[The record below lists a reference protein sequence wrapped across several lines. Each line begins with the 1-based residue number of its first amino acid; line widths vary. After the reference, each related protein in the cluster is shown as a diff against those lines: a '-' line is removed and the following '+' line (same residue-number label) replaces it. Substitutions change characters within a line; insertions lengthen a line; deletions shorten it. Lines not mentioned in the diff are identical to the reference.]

1 MRYKNKIGITIIA
14 LLLAVVCSYAQNLEI
29 TGSSIDCRESSSSVD
44 YLPYGILRPGAHSTY
59 EWSIEGGADFITS
72 NTATGTGVMVR
83 FTEGTGT
90 VTLRVTERIGSR
102 IVGTRVKEISKNIRP
117 TMVSVDGPTGWGAVC
132 SEQKGV
138 VYTAT
143 ANNAQSFTW
152 TVPEGNT
159 LVSQS
164 GNTAVVDF
172 HGVAGNMVVCAQ
184 NGEGCVSHNCLHPY
198 VAPVGDCPQPQ
209 QCEMAISAEN
219 KSVCQNDVFDVALSM
234 SDVDCYCVNSM
245 FFSVRYNSSVL
256 QLEGVNSQSNFVRF
270 KDCGN
275 GMVSAIISVEN
286 GTGFRGGNIGT
297 LRFKA
302 LESGTSDITPI
313 SFEYTGSGDGEEPT
327 VTFVNGVVTVA
338 PSTQIQI
345 SPTVSEIA
353 KGETVALQATPAGGT
368 WQGDGISGSTFN
380 SATVGVG
387 KHTLTY
393 VVAPNGETCGGRD
406 SIEITV
412 TNDCNFRFILP
423 DTVLCEPAGLVT
435 VPIRLSDTCAC
446 ISDVHFCLTYDTA
459 VVRYVDIE
467 SNNKTVYVRENGN
480 VLSAIVSNNAPVTT
494 EFLALQFEVVG
505 QGESNM
511 TLFVNDIL
519 KDGNLQNYT
528 ATGTITIGQSPI
540 VQIDVPQ
547 IFYEQDTAIALT
559 AIPANGQ
566 WVGDGITDGN
576 YFNPSLAGIGTH
588 TLKYVVSAYD
598 DYCAAEDSV
607 QIEVKSNCRWEVLQQ
622 AYNAFVGDTVQFEFG
637 LNNPANC
644 GCVSSLIATIQYDSE
659 KLQFNG
665 DTSYLYSQSGLTIK
679 SCDGGIRLLVSS
691 SDMLPISLP
700 FVAKAEGNA
709 IVQAEVVDFIGNIRD
724 VLYAQSNVHIEEK
737 VVRTIEIDGSRVVCR
752 SNQWEDYHRITYT
765 IVEPANN
772 AQYNWTVTGNAR
784 IETQN
789 ANSVQIHFLSGMQTV
804 SLTAR
809 EIVNGEQTAETTIAI
824 EQRIRPNDLN
834 YQNLG
839 DNNVCNT
846 AENVIYTVSGNASEY
861 HWEVPANAEIVS
873 GQGTNRIAVNFNG
886 TSGNIVVHAQNGEG
900 CLSYGGIYYPVN
912 VNGDCPPQEYTLKSL
927 TLDDEEQGENENI
940 AAPIDL
946 AETYVNVYPIPVKHI
961 LTISTN
967 ATIQRV
973 IVYDVV
979 GGIVMQRQNVT
990 QIDVSN
996 LLAGNYF
1003 VQIETDKGTFTKP
1016 IVVVK

>member
-14 LLLAVVCSYAQNLEI
+14 LLMSVVGSYAQNLEI
-29 TGSSIDCRESSSSVD
+29 IGLPTDCKESISSIDYLQYEVLASSSNVV
-44 YLPYGILRPGAHSTY
+44 Y
-59 EWSIEGGADFITS
+59 EWSIEGGADFNPS
-72 NTATGTGVMVR
+72 KTAIGNSVTVR

-90 VTLRVTERIGSR
+90 VVLRVTERNGNSVLRTGI
-102 IVGTRVKEISKNIRP
+102 KEIAKNIRP

-138 VYTAT
+138 VYTAS

-172 HGVAGNMVVCAQ
+172 HGVAGNITVFAQ
-184 NGEGCVSHNCLHPY
+184 NGEGCVSYEALHPY
-198 VAPVGDCPQPQ
+198 IAPIGECQQPQ
-209 QCEMAISAEN
+209 QCEMVISAEN

-234 SDVDCYCVNSM
+234 SDVECYCVNSM
-245 FFSVRYNSSVL
+245 FFSVRYNSAVL

-275 GMVSAIISVEN
+275 GMVSAIISVGN

-302 LESGTSDITPI
+302 LESGTSDIAPV

-327 VTFVNGVVTVA
+327 VTLVNGIVTVA

-345 SPTVSEIA
+345 SPTVSEVS

-368 WQGDGISGSTFN
+368 WQGEGVSGTTFN
-380 SATVGVG
+380 SATAGVG
-387 KHTLTY
+387 THTLTY

-412 TNDCNFRFILP
+412 TNDCNFRFLLP
-423 DTVLCEPAGLVT
+423 DTLLCEPAGLVT
-435 VPIRLSDTCAC
+435 IPVRVSDTCAC
-446 ISDVHFCLTYDTA
+446 LSAVSYRLTYDPM
-459 VVRYVDIE
+459 VVRYIDVDGGNKEVLVTEDANGLE
-467 SNNKTVYVRENGN
+467 SI
-480 VLSAIVSNNAPVTT
+480 VLDDQHFVTN
-494 EFLALQFEVVG
+494 EFLEFHFEVVG
-505 QGESNM
+505 QGTSDIV
-511 TLFVNDIL
+511 LFIREIYGN
-519 KDGNLQNYT
+519 GNLRERVS
-528 ATGTITIGQSPI
+528 TGSITIGQSPI

-598 DYCAAEDSV
+598 DYCAAEDSI

-622 AYNAFVGDTVQFEFG
+622 EYDAFVGDTIQFEFG

-665 DTSYLYSQSGLTIK
+665 DTSYYSQGESLIAEEGKIFILI
-679 SCDGGIRLLVSS
+679 SS
-691 SDMLPISLP
+691 LNELPISLP

-709 IVQAEVVDFIGNIRD
+709 IVQAEVVDFIGNIHD

-737 VVRTIEIDGSRVVCR
+737 VVRTIEIDGSRVVCK
-752 SNQWEDYHRITYT
+752 SNQWEDYHQITYT

-873 GQGTNRIAVNFNG
+873 GQGTNQIAVNFNG

-900 CLSYGGIYYPVN
+900 CLSYGGIYYYVN
-912 VNGDCPPQEYTLKSL
+912 VNGDCPPQEYSLKSL
-927 TLDDEEQGENENI
+927 TLSDEEQNENDGTSLDI
-940 AAPIDL
+940 
-946 AETYVNVYPIPVKHI
+946 AETYLNVYPLPVKHI

-979 GGIVMQRQNVT
+979 GGVVMQKQNVT

>member
-1 MRYKNKIGITIIA
+1 MRYRNKIGTIFIA
-14 LLLAVVCSYAQNLEI
+14 LLLSVVCSYAQNLEI
-29 TGSSIDCRESSSSVD
+29 IGLPTDCKESISSIDYLQYEVLASSSNVV
-44 YLPYGILRPGAHSTY
+44 Y
-59 EWSIEGGADFITS
+59 EWSIEGGADFNPS
-72 NTATGTGVMVR
+72 KTAIGNSVTVR

-90 VTLRVTERIGSR
+90 VILRVTERDGNSVLRTGI
-102 IVGTRVKEISKNIRP
+102 KEIAKNIRP

-138 VYTAT
+138 VYTAS
-143 ANNAQSFTW
+143 ANNAQSFQW
-152 TVPEGNT
+152 TVPTGNT

-172 HGVAGNMVVCAQ
+172 HGVAGNITVFAQ
-184 NGEGCVSHNCLHPY
+184 NGEGCVSYEALHPY
-198 VAPVGDCPQPQ
+198 IAPIGECQQPQ
-209 QCEMAISAEN
+209 QCEMVISAEN

-234 SDVDCYCVNSM
+234 SDVECYCVNSM
-245 FFSVRYNSSVL
+245 FFSVRYNSAVL

-275 GMVSAIISVEN
+275 GMVSAIISVGN

-338 PSTQIQI
+338 PSTEVQI

-353 KGETVALQATPAGGT
+353 KGETVSLQATPTGGT

-435 VPIRLSDTCAC
+435 IPVRVSDICAC

-519 KDGNLQNYT
+519 KDGNLRNYT
-528 ATGTITIGQSPI
+528 ATGTIAIGQSPV

-547 IFYEQDTAIALT
+547 TFYEQDTAIALT

-566 WVGDGITDGN
+566 WVGDGIIDGN

-622 AYNAFVGDTVQFEFG
+622 EYDAFVGDTVQFEFG

-665 DTSYLYSQSGLTIK
+665 DTSYSYSQSGLTIK

-709 IVQAEVVDFIGNIRD
+709 IVQAEVVDFIGNIHE
-724 VLYAQSNVHIEEK
+724 VESAQSKVHINQK
-737 VVRTIEIDGSRVVCR
+737 IVRTIEIDGKRFVCK
-752 SNQWEDYHRITYT
+752 SNAREDYHYLNYEVVNPIANALYRWT
-765 IVEPANN
+765 IAGN
-772 AQYNWTVTGNAR
+772 AQ
-784 IETQN
+784 ISQQN
-789 ANSVQIHFLSGMQTV
+789 ANSVQIHFLPGLQTV
-804 SLTAR
+804 SLTVQ
-809 EIVNGEQTAETTIAI
+809 EYVNGEQNAETTIDIA
-824 EQRIRPNDLN
+824 QRIRPNDLY

-846 AENVIYTVSGNASEY
+846 AQNVIYTVSGTAAEY
-861 HWEVPANAEIVS
+861 YWEVPTDAKIIS
-873 GQGTNRIAVNFNG
+873 GQGTNQIAVDFNG

-900 CLSYGGIYYPVN
+900 CLSYGGIYYYVN
-912 VNGDCPPQEYTLKSL
+912 VNGDCPLQEYSLKSL
-927 TLDDEEQGENENI
+927 TLSDEEQNENDGTSLDI
-940 AAPIDL
+940 
-946 AETYVNVYPIPVKHI
+946 AETYLNVYPLPVKHI

-979 GGIVMQRQNVT
+979 GGVVMQKQNVT